1 MTNYNKY
8 KRQIIDFYDARTDY
22 DNDFTRSRAY
32 SLLELVTPS
41 MGQTVLDVAT
51 GTGFI
56 ALEAAQRVGIQGK
69 VIGVDFAPKMLQQ
82 ARAKINTAGLTNIEL
97 LEADVDELDFPENS
111 FDAILC
117 SSAIVLFSNIT
128 AVLQN
133 WYRWLKSDGTLA
145 FSCYSQNSFFTP
157 VIMKVCNHFSYE
169 LPNLH
174 ETLGTEEKCQKIL
187 EGIGFREIEVKT
199 KQLGKYLTVD
209 EAKNLWNGTWL
220 HPQYHPLL
228 ELTSEQREELK
239 AQFRAEIAK
248 LSTKKGVWDE
258 STLFLVKGDK

>member
-8 KRQIIDFYDARTDY
+8 KWQIINFYDARTDY

-32 SLLELVTPS
+32 SLFELVS
-41 MGQTVLDVAT
+41 LQVGQTVLDVAT
-51 GTGFI
+51 GTGLI
-56 ALEAAQRVGIQGK
+56 ALEAAQQVGSQGK

-82 ARAKINTAGLTNIEL
+82 AQAKIQATGLTNIEL
-97 LEADVDELDFPENS
+97 LEADVDKLDFPENS

-117 SSAIVLFSNIT
+117 SSAIVLFSNIM
-128 AVLQN
+128 AVLED

-157 VIMKVCNHFSYE
+157 VIMKVCSDFNYE

-174 ETLGTEEKCQKIL
+174 ETLGSEEKCQNIL
-187 EGIGFREIEVKT
+187 EGIVFREIEVKN
-199 KQLGKYLTVD
+199 KQLGQYLTMD
-209 EAKNLWNGTWL
+209 EAKNLWHGTWL

-228 ELTSEQREELK
+228 ELTSQQKEELK
-239 AQFRAEIAK
+239 AQFRAEIAQ
-248 LSTKKGVWDE
+248 LSTEKGVWDE